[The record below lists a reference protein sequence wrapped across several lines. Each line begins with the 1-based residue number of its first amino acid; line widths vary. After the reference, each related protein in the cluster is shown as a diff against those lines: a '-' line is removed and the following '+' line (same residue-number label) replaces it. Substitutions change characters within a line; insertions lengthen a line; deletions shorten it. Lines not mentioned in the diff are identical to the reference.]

1 MAADLQQP
9 NARQQQQGGRS
20 WQILAF
26 IVLALAM
33 AGSLPTALRIYHVI
47 ATGVT
52 WEQVPFALHQRT
64 QWARN
69 RMCAAA
75 PGEQVEF
82 PADASPADVDRPL
95 GQPRRVVAFT
105 GMALRLQA
113 CWNGDVL
120 VRTVRDD
127 GLGRAVWVAAE
138 GFELQEAAWLG
149 DAARAQTDGASAL
162 TAPDKTFDV
171 ICQEWERGSISSGRV
186 IRVIS
191 VEGTRTRET
200 INILTGEVT
209 SAETVPRDA
218 GCKPDDGA

>member
-9 NARQQQQGGRS
+9 GAQRQPGGRS
-20 WQILAF
+20 WQFVAF

-33 AGSLPTALRIYHVI
+33 AGSLPTALRVYHVL
-47 ATGVT
+47 AMGVT
-52 WEQVPFALHQRT
+52 WEQVPFALNQRT
-64 QWARN
+64 LWTRN
-69 RMCAAA
+69 RMCAAS
-75 PGEQVEF
+75 PGEQVDF
-82 PADASPADVDRPL
+82 PAGANPADVDRPL

-105 GMALRLQA
+105 GMTLRVQA

-138 GFELQEAAWLG
+138 GFALQEAAWLG
-149 DAARAQTDGASAL
+149 GAARAQADGASAL
-162 TAPDKTFDV
+162 AATDKTFDV
-171 ICQEWERGSISSGRV
+171 ICQEWEGGSISSGRV

-191 VEGTRTRET
+191 VEGARTRET
-200 INILTGEVT
+200 INILTGEVVD
-209 SAETVPRDA
+209 AQTVPRDA